1 MKYEMTLPEIILFL
15 KEKGYNFSCSSLLPC
30 CLESN
35 FITKTDKVAD
45 NGGKVWSF
53 DFDTFLRYIKS
64 TEAPKDYI
72 SLVEAS
78 EKFGFSLQY
87 LHYRQKKGD
96 FKVKKFGVGSDMLMY
111 AKKSDIE
118 KLSKRSYVHS
128 NGKGDEESGKSK

>member
-1 MKYEMTLPEIILFL
+1 MKYEMTLPQIILFL
-15 KEKGYNFSCSSLLPC
+15 KEKGYNFSYFSLLPC

-35 FITKTDKVAD
+35 FITKTDKVTD
-45 NGGKVWSF
+45 NGGKVWSL

-72 SLVEAS
+72 SLVDAS
-78 EKFGFSLQY
+78 EKYGFSLQY

-96 FKVKKFGVGSDMLMY
+96 FKVKKFGSGLNVLMY

-118 KLSKRSYVHS
+118 KLSKRSYVHN
-128 NGKGDEESGKSK
+128 NGKGDKESGRAK